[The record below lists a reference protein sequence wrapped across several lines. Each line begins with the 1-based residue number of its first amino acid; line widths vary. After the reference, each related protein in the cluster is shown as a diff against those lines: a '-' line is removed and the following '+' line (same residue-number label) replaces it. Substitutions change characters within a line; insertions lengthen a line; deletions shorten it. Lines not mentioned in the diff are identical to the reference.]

1 MSHSTTRATIL
12 PEIIRKIMAHD
23 HLSED
28 EALKAFYSSATG
40 ASFADDETGLYGQSP
55 NYVFGLYLEEKH
67 NISSLYERNQIYLN
81 ENSVG
86 KECVMKRKV
95 FLAWQSQNRDTAR
108 YVRDQLDAAKKDLE
122 SCGIDTDI
130 IKTPTQG
137 EPGSPCITDLIW
149 QQIISSD
156 AFIAD
161 LSFMPETSCSNSNVM
176 YELGIADALIGE
188 NRVILLCDQ
197 NTDIAKTAFDINHK
211 RISKVNIKNPS
222 FHVELARWLELCF
235 VEADKQKYI
244 RQYAIDECISELL
257 LLANYF
263 YRYINTNAPNY
274 EHGLNIPQ
282 YAEIEDSLR
291 NGTFTAFQAK
301 ADFTEVIKY
310 LDEKIA
316 HLMQF
321 FDRKLMWYMISLVSS
336 LKAYQRLCD
345 AVHYRHVATQNREEN
360 GCLVDKG
367 TYFLMPGVSETRA
380 EDIIRET
387 VFFKSNTVIY
397 AGNSGLSVYDCRT
410 LGDASKECRTQIV
423 QVNSH
428 KRTTCAK
435 MSTYAFAN
443 EWVTPFAIRIE
454 NMLQSISN
462 LLMFC
467 GYSLSNKNDQ
477 GMPSGILHI
486 QKEHYQKKT
495 NARIEFESD
504 GR

>member
-1 MSHSTTRATIL
+1 
-12 PEIIRKIMAHD
+12 
-23 HLSED
+23 
-28 EALKAFYSSATG
+28 
-40 ASFADDETGLYGQSP
+40 
-55 NYVFGLYLEEKH
+55 
-67 NISSLYERNQIYLN
+67 
-81 ENSVG
+81 
-86 KECVMKRKV
+86 MKRKV

-274 EHGLNIPQ
+274 ENGLNIPQ
-282 YAEIEDSLR
+282 CAEIEDRLR

-345 AVHYRHVATQNREEN
+345 AVHYTHVSNRNSEET
-360 GCLVDKG
+360 GCLLDKQ
-367 TYFLMPGVSETRA
+367 TFSLIPGISDTCA
-380 EDIIRET
+380 EDTIRET
-387 VFFKSNTVIY
+387 VYFKSNTVIY
-397 AGNSGLSVYDCRT
+397 SGDSGLSVYDCRT
-410 LGDASKECRTQIV
+410 LENASKECRTQIV
-423 QVNSH
+423 QVNSRE
-428 KRTTCAK
+428 RTTCAK
-435 MSTYAFAN
+435 MPTYAFVN
-443 EWVTPFAIRIE
+443 EWVTPFTIRIE
-454 NMLQSISN
+454 NVLQSISN
-462 LLMFC
+462 LLAFC
-467 GYSLSNKNDQ
+467 GYSLSNQDEQ
-477 GMPSGILHI
+477 GMPGGVLHI
-486 QKEHYQKKT
+486 HKKH
-495 NARIEFESD
+495 
-504 GR
+504 